1 MPPHQIWFTK
11 AVTSINGPF
20 DPIELPIASAQLIT
34 RRSWW

>member
-20 DPIELPIASAQLIT
+20 DPIELPIASAQVDYE
-34 RRSWW
+34 S